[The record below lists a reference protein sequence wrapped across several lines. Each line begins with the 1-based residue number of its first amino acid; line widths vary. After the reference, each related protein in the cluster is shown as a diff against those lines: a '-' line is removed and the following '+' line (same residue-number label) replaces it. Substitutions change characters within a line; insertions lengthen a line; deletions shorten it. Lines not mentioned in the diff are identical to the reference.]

1 MQNAQTVEQ
10 QIRQSRRRALMNGAM
25 LSSNWHIRL
34 RHHVSS
40 YMGVTVLL
48 VTGIYVVAQVA
59 LMRVTAVDE
68 LTSAAPAAQS
78 IERINPSVTTIDP
91 TGMQLV
97 PPISASPITR
107 MSVPAIELDAPVLM
121 VSWMQNP
128 VTALQ
133 EWTIAR
139 YAVGHH
145 YQSGLPGEGTNIVFS
160 SHVAGYGKLFAN
172 LDKLIP
178 GETIT
183 LFEGDI
189 EHSYTVTAQKIIP
202 AEGPTPEEQIANLQL
217 LEPTDNEQL
226 TLITCWPASGPDKF
240 SQRLVVIAE
249 PTK

>member
-68 LTSAAPAAQS
+68 ITSAAAISQPV
-78 IERINPSVTTIDP
+78 ERILPSITTTDAFN
-91 TGMQLV
+91 MQLV

-107 MSVPAIELDAPVLM
+107 LSVPSIELDAPVLM

-128 VTALQ
+128 VTAMQ
-133 EWTIAR
+133 EWTVAR

-145 YQSGLPGEGTNIVFS
+145 YQSGLPGDGTNIVFS

-172 LDKLIP
+172 LDKLLP
-178 GETIT
+178 GANIT
-183 LFEGDI
+183 LYKGDV
-189 EHSYTVTAQKIIP
+189 EYTYTVTAQKLIP
-202 AEGPTPEEQIANLQL
+202 AEGPTPAEQIANLKL
-217 LEPTDNEQL
+217 LEPTPHEQL
-226 TLITCWPASGPDKF
+226 TLITCWPAFGPDKF